1 MVCHMGS
8 VTISVRIPRELKEK
22 IDRYGVKIS
31 EVVRKALEEEV
42 RRRELEEAAE
52 AAEELGKI
60 FSRIPDDEIIR
71 TIKEYRR
78 AM

>member
-1 MVCHMGS
+1 MGS

-60 FSRIPDDEIIR
+60 FSRIPDDEIVRI
-71 TIKEYRR
+71 IKEYRGAR
-78 AM
+78 